1 VVAQHRTSSHG
12 THSGATAALL
22 IGAIALLAFVPAC
35 SSSSTPATRATSAST
50 TTSSPSTTSATSS
63 VTLPEQNPAELA
75 TCVSDAQTLAEALD
89 AYMAAHGAY
98 PSPPA
103 AWSAATY
110 AANYQPLTA
119 ASGGGPFLP
128 SPPATRFYV
137 IEYDSA
143 GHVWIAPP
151 GAYGPYNKGQD
162 FALDPNICDAA
173 VG

>member
-1 VVAQHRTSSHG
+1 VLHGAEHHVATSHRRHA
-12 THSGATAALL
+12 GATAALL
-22 IGAIALLAFVPAC
+22 IGALALLAFVPAC
-35 SSSSTPATRATSAST
+35 SSSSTPATSATSTST
-50 TTSSPSTTSATSS
+50 SSSTTSTTSS
-63 VTLPEQNPAELA
+63 VVLPEQDPAELA
-75 TCVSDAQTLAEALD
+75 TCVSDAQTLSEALD

-143 GHVWIAPP
+143 GHIWIAPP

-162 FALDPNICDAA
+162 FALDPNVCDPA

>member
-1 VVAQHRTSSHG
+1 
-12 THSGATAALL
+12 
-22 IGAIALLAFVPAC
+22 
-35 SSSSTPATRATSAST
+35 
-50 TTSSPSTTSATSS
+50 
-63 VTLPEQNPAELA
+63 
-75 TCVSDAQTLAEALD
+75 
-89 AYMAAHGAY
+89 MAAHGAY

-119 ASGGGPFLP
+119 ASDGGPFLP

-143 GHVWIAPP
+143 GHIWIAPP
-151 GAYGPYNKGQD
+151 GGYGAYNKGQD

>member
-1 VVAQHRTSSHG
+1 M
-12 THSGATAALL
+12 
-22 IGAIALLAFVPAC
+22 
-35 SSSSTPATRATSAST
+35 
-50 TTSSPSTTSATSS
+50 
-63 VTLPEQNPAELA
+63 AEK
-75 TCVSDAQTLAEALD
+75 
-89 AYMAAHGAY
+89 GAY

-119 ASGGGPFLP
+119 ASDGGPFLK
-128 SPPATRFYV
+128 SPPGTKFYV

-151 GAYGPYNKGQD
+151 GAYGPYDKGQD

>member
-1 VVAQHRTSSHG
+1 VVQQHRISPHG
-12 THSGATAALL
+12 NHSVATAALL
-22 IGAIALLAFVPAC
+22 IGVVALFAFVPAC
-35 SSSSTPATRATSAST
+35 SSSSTPATSATST
-50 TTSSPSTTSATSS
+50 TTSATTSTTSS
-63 VTLPEQNPAELA
+63 VVVPEQDPAELA
-75 TCVSDAQTLAEALD
+75 ACASDAQTLSVALN
-89 AYMAAHGAY
+89 AYMAEHGAY

-119 ASGGGPFLP
+119 ASAGGPFLP

-143 GHVWIAPP
+143 GHIWIAPP
-151 GAYGPYNKGQD
+151 GGYGAYNKGQD